1 MVAHVIGLPVDDWQA
16 WRERKA
22 EELKT
27 AEEEA
32 AAAREERESATEE
45 EGR

>member
-1 MVAHVIGLPVDDWQA
+1 MLARVIGPPFDDWQA

-22 EELKT
+22 EDFKT

-32 AAAREERESATEE
+32 ARREERESAEE
-45 EGR
+45 SR